1 MHQAA
6 LEHSS
11 TGCDRK
17 RPRWRKTAPRRRLS
31 IWQEAIRH
39 PRGDSRG
46 REHVPLYVLK
56 LAKAFVPLYVL
67 KLAKAFVPL
76 LLVMMRAHGA
86 V

>member
-1 MHQAA
+1 
-6 LEHSS
+6 
-11 TGCDRK
+11 
-17 RPRWRKTAPRRRLS
+17 
-31 IWQEAIRH
+31 
-39 PRGDSRG
+39 
-46 REHVPLYVLK
+46 VPLYVLK